1 MYNADTT
8 PIQSQ
13 YKVISND
20 TKNDSIKETLD
31 TYSFNTVVLFGK
43 KSVYCHV
50 KFDCKYST
58 SISLNIRTKRKLYVK
73 MQLNKRY
80 LGGLVED
87 ENGKE
92 IGYVDATLNVTGDS
106 FKINGKL
113 TLESDDYNYQEMRLQ
128 VNGKIPQN
136 IVNKL
141 RTEETKDDGNFS

>member
-1 MYNADTT
+1 
-8 PIQSQ
+8 
-13 YKVISND
+13 
-20 TKNDSIKETLD
+20 
-31 TYSFNTVVLFGK
+31 
-43 KSVYCHV
+43 
-50 KFDCKYST
+50 
-58 SISLNIRTKRKLYVK
+58 